1 MKDVAARQREDQK
14 TLELSVKGVTGDG
27 RKISLRNTDID
38 TLTKY
43 LGQWRRLVGKNV
55 DIKLENGSIKA
66 TMDCTTGAYYRPCGG
81 L

>member
-1 MKDVAARQREDQK
+1 MKDVAARQREDRK
-14 TLELSVKGVTGDG
+14 TLELSVKGMTSDG

-55 DIKLENGSIKA
+55 DIKLENGYQGYD
-66 TMDCTTGAYYRPCGG
+66 DCATGAYYGTCGR